1 MKRLILYIL
10 WNIIYTWILCIK
22 NITNKKIYL
31 LCWNIEIEKEKIIII
46 ILINI
51 IIYIYIKDIYVNW
64 EKKIYLIYIIN
75 ILSINIIIL
84 MNNWIGLYLCI
95 EIYSISLYIIL
106 S

>member
-51 IIYIYIKDIYVNW
+51 II
-64 EKKIYLIYIIN
+64 
-75 ILSINIIIL
+75 
-84 MNNWIGLYLCI
+84 
-95 EIYSISLYIIL
+95 
-106 S
+106 